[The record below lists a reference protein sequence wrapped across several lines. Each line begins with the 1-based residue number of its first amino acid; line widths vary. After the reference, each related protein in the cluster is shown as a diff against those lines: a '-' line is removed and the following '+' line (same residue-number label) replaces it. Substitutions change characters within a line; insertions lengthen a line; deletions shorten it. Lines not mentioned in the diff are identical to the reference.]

1 MVAPNHLTALRM
13 LLTPVGVAALLFP
26 WPHAIAIALAVFII
40 AAATDALDGYIA
52 RKHRL
57 QSDWGAFLDPL
68 ADKLLVLGYAIGL
81 QYQEVIPAWIV
92 ALTVGREILVDA
104 YRSYAYARG
113 VVIPARWPGK
123 VKTVMQSI
131 AIPLGVIGAGGMTG
145 EFAIGIQIVG
155 WCISASA
162 ALFLMA
168 FCIGL
173 SVFDDLRRAR
183 PSSLIIDSRLSEC
196 RGDACGD

>member
-1 MVAPNHLTALRM
+1 M

-26 WPHAIAIALAVFII
+26 VPHAMAIALGVFIV
-40 AAATDALDGYIA
+40 AAITDALDGYIA

-92 ALTVGREILVDA
+92 ALTVGRELLVDG

-123 VKTVMQSI
+123 LKTVMQSV
-131 AIPLGVIGAGGMTG
+131 AIPLGVIGAGGMIG
-145 EFAIGIQIVG
+145 EFAISIQTIG
-155 WCISASA
+155 WCISSSA

-168 FCIGL
+168 FCVGL

-183 PSSLIIDSRLSEC
+183 PSSLLVDSRISEC

>member
-1 MVAPNHLTALRM
+1 MVSPNHLTTLRIA
-13 LLTPVGVAALLFP
+13 LTPVGVAAMLLP
-26 WPHAIAIALAVFII
+26 VPHPMTIALTIFVVAM
-40 AAATDALDGYIA
+40 ATDALDGFIA
-52 RKHRL
+52 RKYRL

-68 ADKLLVLGYAIGL
+68 ADKLLVLGYLIGL
-81 QYQEVIPAWIV
+81 QYQTVVPAWIV

-123 VKTVMQSI
+123 LKTLLQSV
-131 AIPLGVIGAGGMTG
+131 AIPLGIISAGGMTG
-145 EFAIGIQIVG
+145 EFGLQIATTGVLM
-155 WCISASA
+155 SASS

-183 PSSLIIDSRLSEC
+183 PSSLLVDSRLNEC